1 MSVQEEKYILAID
14 LGTSAAKVALISIH
28 GEVIG
33 WEAEP
38 IPLQVLPKGGA
49 EQDPENWWEAIMRTS
64 KRLLGRGLVPTEDVV
79 AACAVTPG
87 AGTVPVD
94 QEGNCL
100 MNAMIWLDSRG
111 AELAKKKL
119 RGLICVEGYN
129 LFKLFHWLR
138 ICGGAPSPSGK
149 DLVGHVL
156 YIKHAFPEIYK
167 RTHMFLDQLDY
178 INYRLTG
185 NFVATCDTKGIS
197 WVLDIRDP
205 ENVAYYEGMLRE
217 WGIERDKLPEIK
229 RCIDVIG
236 NIKPEVADALGLC
249 KDVQVV
255 AGAFDLPAAAV
266 GSGAVEDYTAHLSI
280 ATSSFMT
287 VHVPFKKVDIF
298 HAMASLPCAIPNR
311 YLLLAEQEGAGVNL
325 TFLRDN
331 ILFHQDALLDMDSP
345 EDYFQAINQIA
356 EEAPPGSN
364 GLIYTPWIHGER
376 SPIEDPWVRST
387 IFNLSLNNTRGDLAR
402 AILEGV
408 AFNTRWI
415 LSPVEKFCR
424 RKMEAINV
432 VGGGANSNLW
442 CQILADVL
450 DRTIRQVKDPIQA
463 AARGAAFI
471 ASVGLGYIQFSQI
484 PNLVKIE
491 NEYHPDPKNRALY
504 DKIFP
509 EFVNLYKCNRDIY
522 RRLNSTEFNPSEG
535 VERGF

>member
-1 MSVQEEKYILAID
+1 MSAHEKKYILSID

-33 WEAEP
+33 WEDEP
-38 IPLQVLPKGGA
+38 IPLHVLPNGGA
-49 EQDPENWWEAIMRTS
+49 EQDPNNWWEIIMRIS
-64 KRLLGRGLVPTEDVV
+64 KRLLARGLVPKKNVV

-87 AGTVPVD
+87 AGTIPVD
-94 QEGNCL
+94 RDGNCL

-111 AELAKKKL
+111 AGLVKKHI
-119 RGLICVEGYN
+119 RGLINVEGYN
-129 LFKLFHWLR
+129 LFKLMQWLR
-138 ICGGAPSPSGK
+138 ITGGAPSPSGK
-149 DLVGHVL
+149 DLIGHTL
-156 YIKHAFPEIYK
+156 YIKHAFPEIYQN
-167 RTHMFLDQLDY
+167 THMFLDQLDY

-197 WVLDIRDP
+197 WLLDIRDT
-205 ENVAYYEGMLRE
+205 EKIAYHEGMLRE
-217 WGIERDKLPEIK
+217 WGIERDKLPELK

-236 NIKPEVADALGLC
+236 TIRPEIADALGIHR
-249 KDVQVV
+249 KVKVV

-266 GSGAVEDYTAHLSI
+266 GSGAVEDYQAHLSI

-298 HAMASLPCAIPNR
+298 HAMASLPCAIPDR

-331 ILFHQDALLDMDSP
+331 ILFHQDALQDVEAPDH
-345 EDYFQAINQIA
+345 YFQAINLIA
-356 EEAPPGSN
+356 EESPPGSN
-364 GLIYTPWIHGER
+364 GIIYTPWIHGER
-376 SPIEDPWVRST
+376 APIEDPWART
-387 IFNLSLNNTRGDLAR
+387 NIFNVSLDNTRGDLAR

-415 LSPVEKFCR
+415 LGPVEKFCR
-424 RKMEAINV
+424 RRMDPIQV

-450 DRTIRQVKDPIQA
+450 DRRIRQVKNPIQA

-471 ASVGLGYIQFSQI
+471 ASVGLGYIQFDNI
-484 PNLVKIE
+484 PSLVKIE
-491 NEYHPDPKNRALY
+491 REYHPDPTNRALY
-504 DKIFP
+504 NRIFP
-509 EFVNLYKCNRDIY
+509 EFVNLYKNNREIY
-522 RRLNSTEFNPSEG
+522 RRLNRTN
-535 VERGF
+535 

>member
-1 MSVQEEKYILAID
+1 
-14 LGTSAAKVALISIH
+14 
-28 GEVIG
+28 
-33 WEAEP
+33 
-38 IPLQVLPKGGA
+38 
-49 EQDPENWWEAIMRTS
+49 
-64 KRLLGRGLVPTEDVV
+64 
-79 AACAVTPG
+79 
-87 AGTVPVD
+87 
-94 QEGNCL
+94 
-100 MNAMIWLDSRG
+100 
-111 AELAKKKL
+111 
-119 RGLICVEGYN
+119 
-129 LFKLFHWLR
+129 
-138 ICGGAPSPSGK
+138 
-149 DLVGHVL
+149 
-156 YIKHAFPEIYK
+156 
-167 RTHMFLDQLDY
+167 MFLDQLDY

-471 ASVGLGYIQFSQI
+471 ASVGLGYIQFSEI
-484 PNLVKIE
+484 PKLVKIE